1 MVIFAAIFSKKA
13 IFEKINYGCP
23 KTQHSWRS
31 CVFLPPH
38 KKFHIL
44 CCFHSQAELIITFP
58 LASEN
63 DGLGAGVTN
72 SVHAQAHSH
81 TSHKLLGGEKIAGSA
96 MNRLGASEANPKG
109 AYQG

>member
-1 MVIFAAIFSKKA
+1 MFAPVPLL
-13 IFEKINYGCP
+13 NGGLRR
-23 KTQHSWRS
+23 HSGS
-31 CVFLPPH
+31 
-38 KKFHIL
+38 
-44 CCFHSQAELIITFP
+44 P
-58 LASEN
+58 LASED